1 MKKILICYF
10 SISGVT
16 RLKAKE
22 LASKLSADIEE
33 IIPVNPYTKQDL
45 DWNNSKSR
53 TSLEMNNESSR
64 PQILPSK
71 YDVSDYN
78 VIFIGYPIW
87 WDLEPRCI
95 DTYLDSH
102 HLKGKK
108 IILFATS
115 GGSGISNSINHI
127 RSCYNDLNIDDGLLL
142 NFGIDIESIKKLI

>member
-1 MKKILICYF
+1 MKKILVCYF
-10 SISGVT
+10 SASGVT

-22 LASKLSADIEE
+22 LASKLSADLEE

-45 DWNNSKSR
+45 DWNNIKSR
-53 TSLEMNNESSR
+53 SSLEMNNESLR

-71 YDVSDYN
+71 YDVSDYD

-87 WDLEPRCI
+87 WDVEPRCI

-102 HLKGKK
+102 HLKDKK

-115 GGSGISNSINHI
+115 GGSGISNSISHI
-127 RSCYNDLNIDDGLLL
+127 KNCYKDLDIEDGLLL
-142 NFGIDIESIKKLI
+142 NFGIDIENIKKLI